1 MRLPNNAG
9 VIVADGE
16 KYLVLRNHGEG
27 FRIDLRVEEAHA
39 EPKPSHRAEM
49 GTDRPGRFPR
59 PGGAARETVEETDW
73 KRLAKE
79 EFAAGL
85 AAHVNHAVQDGAFD
99 ALVIVADP
107 RTLGVLRNGFD
118 ERAKS
123 AILSEVEGD
132 YTRHTLPDI
141 AKMLGRIE

>member
-1 MRLPNNAG
+1 MRLPKNAG

-27 FRIDLRVEEAHA
+27 LRIDLRVEEARA
-39 EPKPSHRAEM
+39 EPNPSHTADM

-79 EFAAGL
+79 EFATSLAGHIN
-85 AAHVNHAVQDGAFD
+85 AAVRDGTFES
-99 ALVIVADP
+99 LVVVADA
-107 RTLGVLRNGFD
+107 RTLGVLRTRLD
-118 ERAKS
+118 AAAQAAVIRE
-123 AILSEVEGD
+123 IEGD
-132 YTRHTLPDI
+132 YTRHPVADI
-141 AKMLGRIE
+141 RTMLERAT